1 MAATSNHHEGTPMTK
16 AKDLRA
22 VGERI
27 DGLLEEFAAVAD
39 PRMRER
45 AEELVRLLMELYG
58 GALDRVLRI
67 VDEAGR
73 SDEIMDR
80 LGSDDLV
87 GSLLVLHNLHPLD
100 VKTRILRALDR
111 VRPYLGSHGGDVK
124 LVRVADGVAYLRLEG
139 SCHGCPS
146 STITMKLA
154 VEKAIE
160 EAAPEVARIE
170 VEGATDAAP
179 AASSGN
185 KISKNDPAQTEEG
198 RVPSGEW
205 HALGQLPE
213 FAHSN
218 LAATALGGMNVL
230 VCRVGET
237 FYAYQDSCPACGV
250 ALREN
255 SLRGNFLTC
264 FTCGRRYDVRR
275 AGQCT
280 DGGDL
285 HMAPL
290 PLLAQ
295 QSEIRIA
302 IPAISS

>member
-1 MAATSNHHEGTPMTK
+1 MAERSTASCASSMT
-16 AKDLRA
+16 
-22 VGERI
+22 
-27 DGLLEEFAAVAD
+27 
-39 PRMRER
+39 
-45 AEELVRLLMELYG
+45 
-58 GALDRVLRI
+58 
-67 VDEAGR
+67 AGR

-213 FAHSN
+213 FAMSN

-255 SLRGNFLTC
+255 SLRGEFFDL
-264 FTCGRRYDVRR
+264 FYLRAPLRR
-275 AGQCT
+275 AARRTMYGR
-280 DGGDL
+280 GRSAYG
-285 HMAPL
+285 AV
-290 PLLAQ
+290 AAARAA
-295 QSEIRIA
+295 E
-302 IPAISS
+302 

>member
-1 MAATSNHHEGTPMTK
+1 MADPSNHHGGKPMTK
-16 AKDLRA
+16 DQDLRA

-27 DGLLEEFAAVAD
+27 DGILQEFAAVAD
-39 PRMRER
+39 PRMRDR

-58 GALDRVLRI
+58 GALGRVLRI

-73 SDEIMDR
+73 PDEIIAR
-80 LGSDDLV
+80 LGADDLV
-87 GSLLVLHNLHPLD
+87 SSLLVLHNLHPLD
-100 VKTRILRALDR
+100 VETRILRALDR

-124 LVRVADGVAYLRLEG
+124 LVRVAAGVAYLRLEG

-170 VEGATDAAP
+170 VEGATDAATV
-179 AASSGN
+179 AALENNAPKSAPS
-185 KISKNDPAQTEEG
+185 PPEEG

-205 HALGQLPE
+205 HALGQLPG
-213 FAHSN
+213 FAHGD

-230 VCRVGET
+230 VCRVGEA

-250 ALREN
+250 ALRED
-255 SLRGNFLTC
+255 SLSENYLTC
-264 FTCGRRYDVRR
+264 STCGRRYDVRR

-295 QSEIRIA
+295 QGKIRIA
-302 IPAISS
+302 IPALPS